1 MNEFKTKSYGVCEL
15 ACLFLP
21 TLSCRSASNQ
31 FRNWIKKNEKLKQTL
46 FDAGFHNRQKIY
58 TPKQVQIIIE
68 HLGEP

>member
-1 MNEFKTKSYGVCEL
+1 MIEFKTKSYGVGEL

-21 TLSCRSASNQ
+21 TLNCRSASNQ
-31 FRNWIKKNEKLKQTL
+31 FRTWIKKNEKLKQEL
-46 FDAGFHNRQKIY
+46 IEAGFQNRQKIY

>member
-1 MNEFKTKSYGVCEL
+1 MIEFKIKSYGVGEL

-21 TLSCRSASNQ
+21 MLNNRSASNQ
-31 FRNWIKKNEKLKQTL
+31 FRSWIKKNEKLKQAL
-46 FDAGFHNRQKIY
+46 IDVGFQNRQKIY